1 MFKQN
6 KERLYIT
13 DIVNNPAISS
23 PAFYTLSTKLKNNE
37 MLHFAIEAVH
47 NYNFKAY
54 YTPKSFN
61 EIFASLNA
69 GAFAIYKEKYIVANF
84 NKLMY
89 LEPNGWKSLP
99 AMQDIFELDNW
110 LVC

>member
-6 KERLYIT
+6 KERLYIC
-13 DIVNNPAISS
+13 DILEDPAITT
-23 PAFYTLSTKLKNNE
+23 PAFYTLSSKLKDNE

-47 NYNFKAY
+47 NYNFNSY
-54 YTPKSFN
+54 YTPNNFEDIFN
-61 EIFASLNA
+61 SLSA

-99 AMQDIFELDNW
+99 AMQDIFILDNW

>member
-6 KERLYIT
+6 KERLYIS
-13 DIVNNPAISS
+13 DIIKDAAITS
-23 PAFYTLSTKLKNNE
+23 PAFYTLSYKLKNNE
-37 MLHFAIEAVH
+37 MLHLAIKAVH
-47 NYNFKAY
+47 NYNFKDY
-54 YTPKSFN
+54 YTPKNFD

-69 GAFAIYKEKYIVANF
+69 GAFVIYKEKYIVANF

-89 LEPNGWKSLP
+89 LEPNGWKALP
-99 AMQDIFELDNW
+99 AMQDIFNLDNW